1 MVGGMIT
8 SSFHDGIES
17 THICPI
23 TSGLGPHL
31 RALRAF
37 SAILDS
43 VILIAAAEMFR
54 EGIRTPEGKRKQSP
68 ISWGYCLLVSL
79 VFIIIVIII
88 ILTCRVSDIDPHRES
103 LCSGR

>member
-1 MVGGMIT
+1 MRIRYVIPAALLMVGGIIT
-8 SSFHDGIES
+8 SSFHDGRES
-17 THICPI
+17 TYVCPI
-23 TSGLGPHL
+23 ISGLGPHL

-79 VFIIIVIII
+79 DL
-88 ILTCRVSDIDPHRES
+88 ILHLYLQSV
-103 LCSGR
+103 